1 VAPFCFAPQW
11 PRRDFVVSLK
21 QSTIAGRNCPEQA
34 AGNSVRHLSDR
45 SAGGRRI
52 AVVGAG
58 AAGLSAAWLLSRTHE
73 VVLYEKNTWLGGHAN
88 TVDVECPEGP
98 IPVDTGFIV
107 FNPGNYP
114 NFTALLDHLGV
125 PAVNTDMSLGVS
137 VDGGRIEYS
146 SLPQGIFG
154 QLSNLVNPRFLRMLG
169 EIVKFYGETSRLS
182 EQAVDGISLGD
193 YLERGRYSDALIDEH
208 VLPMC
213 ASIWST
219 TAAQIRDYPMRSFLR
234 FFSSHGLLQVF
245 NRKQWRTVEG
255 GSRSYVDALRLQ
267 MAGKV
272 QMRRGATEV
281 ARTGGLVT
289 VRDVDGQFDTF
300 TDVVIAAHADEA
312 FGLLADPS
320 ANERSVLGA
329 FKYTDNLAVLHDDR
343 ALMPK
348 RQATWGSWNYIG
360 ARGDDGG
367 QPLCVSYWMN
377 RLQQLPTERQLF
389 VTLNPIRPP
398 KHTIAAFEYTHPL
411 FDAAALEA
419 QERLHEIQGN
429 RNTWF
434 CGSYFGYGFHEDAL
448 QSGLAVAEA
457 LGAPAPW
464 AKQPHRIARAV
475 PHVVEPAE

>member
-1 VAPFCFAPQW
+1 M
-11 PRRDFVVSLK
+11 
-21 QSTIAGRNCPEQA
+21 
-34 AGNSVRHLSDR
+34 
-45 SAGGRRI
+45 
-52 AVVGAG
+52 
-58 AAGLSAAWLLSRTHE
+58 AGLSAAWLLSRTHE

-88 TVDVECPEGP
+88 TVDVDCPEGKVA
-98 IPVDTGFIV
+98 VDTGFIV

-114 NFTALLDHLGV
+114 NFSALLEHLKV
-125 PAVNTDMSLGVS
+125 PMVNTDMSLGVS
-137 VDGGRIEYS
+137 VDDGRLEYS
-146 SLPQGIFG
+146 SLPQGLFG
-154 QLSNLVNPRFLRMLG
+154 QPTNLVSPRFLRMLA
-169 EIVKFYGETSRLS
+169 EIVKFYGVAGRLT
-182 EQAVDGISLGD
+182 EDEVDGISLGHFLD
-193 YLERGRYSDALIDEH
+193 RGGYSEALINEH

-213 ASIWST
+213 AAIWST
-219 TAAQIRDYPMRSFLR
+219 SSSQIRDYPMRSFLR

-245 NRKQWRTVEG
+245 NRKQWRTVKG

-267 MAGKV
+267 MAGTV
-272 QMRRGATEV
+272 RIRRGAEHIS
-281 ARTGGLVT
+281 RTGGLVT
-289 VRDVDGQFDTF
+289 VRDADGQLDTF

-312 FGLLADPS
+312 LGLLDDPS
-320 ANERSVLGA
+320 ANERGVLGA

-348 RQATWGSWNYIG
+348 RRATWGSWNYIG

-377 RLQQLPTERQLF
+377 RLQSLTTRRQLF
-389 VTLNPIRPP
+389 VTLNPLRPP
-398 KHTIAAFEYTHPL
+398 RHTIAAFEYTHPL
-411 FDAAALEA
+411 FDVAALGA
-419 QERLHEIQGN
+419 QGRLHELQGQ

-464 AKQPHRIARAV
+464 SPKPGRIARAV

>member
-1 VAPFCFAPQW
+1 M
-11 PRRDFVVSLK
+11 
-21 QSTIAGRNCPEQA
+21 
-34 AGNSVRHLSDR
+34 
-45 SAGGRRI
+45 
-52 AVVGAG
+52 VGAG

-88 TVDVECPEGP
+88 TVDVDCPEGKVA
-98 IPVDTGFIV
+98 VDTGFIV

-114 NFTALLDHLGV
+114 NFSALLEHLKV
-125 PAVNTDMSLGVS
+125 PVVNTDMSLGVS
-137 VDGGRIEYS
+137 VDDGRLEYS
-146 SLPQGIFG
+146 SLLQGLFG
-154 QLSNLVNPRFLRMLG
+154 QPSNLVSPRFLLMLA
-169 EIVKFYGETSRLS
+169 EIIKFYGVAGRLS
-182 EQAVDGISLGD
+182 EDEVDGISLGHFLD
-193 YLERGRYSDALIDEH
+193 RGGYSEALINEH

-213 ASIWST
+213 AAIWST
-219 TAAQIRDYPMRSFLR
+219 SSSQIRDYPMRSFLR

-245 NRKQWRTVEG
+245 NRKQWRTVKG

-272 QMRRGATEV
+272 RIRRGAEHIS
-281 ARTGGLVT
+281 RTGGLVT
-289 VRDVDGQFDTF
+289 VRDADGQLDTF
-300 TDVVIAAHADEA
+300 TAVVIAAHADEA
-312 FGLLADPS
+312 LGLLDDPS
-320 ANERSVLGA
+320 ANERGVLGA

-348 RQATWGSWNYIG
+348 RRATWGSWNYIG

-377 RLQQLPTERQLF
+377 RLQSLTTRRQLF
-389 VTLNPIRPP
+389 VTLNPLRPP
-398 KHTIAAFEYTHPL
+398 RHTIAAFEDTHPL
-411 FDAAALEA
+411 FDVAALGA
-419 QERLHEIQGN
+419 QGRLHELQGE

-464 AKQPHRIARAV
+464 TPKPGRIARAV